1 MTSQEIEAA
10 VDAVRLRH
18 DGEFPRIAMILGSGL
33 NRFGQSLDLDTTIPY
48 HDIPGFPVSTVAG
61 HEGKL
66 LIGRAEGVPVM
77 AMQGRMHLYEGYPAH
92 RLALAVRMM
101 RRLGAETLVVTNAAG
116 SLHKTMGPGSLMVIT
131 DHINLSGH
139 NPLIGPNDEDIGPRF
154 VDMSAAYDPD
164 LRADMRSAAEAQG
177 VSLHQGVYAQVAGP
191 NFETPAEIRMLST
204 LGADAVGMSTVPECL
219 VARHCGM
226 RVLGL
231 SLVTNLA
238 AGIAEHELSHQ
249 ETMDEAA
256 KAYDQMRS
264 LMMAFLNK
272 INV

>member
-1 MTSQEIEAA
+1 MTDETLKAA
-10 VDAVRLRH
+10 VAAVRRH
-18 DGEFPRIAMILGSGL
+18 YDGAFPKIAMILGSGL
-33 NRFGQSLDLDTTIPY
+33 GRFGEAMKVDATIPY
-48 HDIPGFPVSTVAG
+48 GEIPGFPESTVPG

-66 LIGRAEGVPVM
+66 LIGSVDGVPIVC
-77 AMQGRMHLYEGYPAH
+77 MQGRMHLYEGYPAPQ
-92 RLALAVRMM
+92 LAVSIRTLKL
-101 RRLGAETLVVTNAAG
+101 LGAETLILTNASG
-116 SLHKTMGPGSLMVIT
+116 SLHKDMGPGSLMLIR

-139 NPLIGPNDEDIGPRF
+139 NPLTGPNHDDLGPRF
-154 VDMSAAYDPD
+154 VDMSQAYDAA
-164 LRADMRSAAEAQG
+164 LRDEMKVAAEAQA
-177 VSLHQGVYAQVAGP
+177 VRVHEGVYVQVAGP
-191 NFETPAEIRMLST
+191 NFETPAEIKMLSI
-204 LGADAVGMSTVPECL
+204 LGGDAVGMSTVPECL

-264 LMMAFLNK
+264 LMIAFLK
-272 INV
+272 RIHE